1 MHSAVCGSTLPQPK
15 SATKRIV
22 VIACAGTRR
31 QRIELLDIT
40 AADHGVIGLECGNQA
55 SYDIGNVAA
64 PFLLAV
70 ALESAPTHVILIGGL
85 LVGQVTKLHGLHD
98 AVHNHRRSKPGS
110 ETEEQ
115 HLSALVAAQ
124 RLHGCVVD
132 DLYRVAECGSEI
144 ERDPSAAEIA
154 WFGDRSAVDD
164 WAGIADRYHVILPIA
179 GESVDAGHHLPGGHR
194 RPGCK

>member
-1 MHSAVCGSTLPQPK
+1 MHSAVCGSALPQPK
-15 SATKRIV
+15 STTKRVV
-22 VIACAGTRR
+22 VIAWAGTRW
-31 QRIELLDIT
+31 QRIEPLDIA
-40 AADHGVIGLECGNQA
+40 AADHGVVGLEGGNQA
-55 SYDIGNVAA
+55 SHDVANVEA

-70 ALESAPTHVILIGGL
+70 ALESAPTHIVLIRAL

-110 ETEEQ
+110 ETEEE

-144 ERDPSAAEIA
+144 ERDPSAAQIA
-154 WFGDRSAVDD
+154 WFGDRPAMHDR
-164 WAGIADRYHVILPIA
+164 AGIADRDHVILP
-179 GESVDAGHHLPGGHR
+179 
-194 RPGCK
+194 